1 MQKFEKYRLIST
13 LAVVINHHFPDFY
26 RQISQLPDYRKR
38 PQYEVKELIISGL
51 LLFLFRQRTRN
62 NADSKAKN
70 LDYQD
75 NILRLFKSRV
85 ADMDTVDRYLRFLDP
100 EKLEQ
105 IKQDMFRTLIKSK
118 VLHKYRFLNSYFML
132 SIDGTGLQSFD
143 YEPFPGCPY
152 KEHKNGKKTWTAYV
166 LEAKIITL
174 TGFSLSIATQWIEN
188 PIGEEFDKQDSEL
201 KAFKRI
207 IVKIKKQYPRL
218 QLMLLLDGL
227 YPNNPVFDICKKNKW
242 AFAITLKDKSLK
254 TVQEQIADK
263 LLFGEYS
270 MEKFVNGDTTYWYND
285 NYKIFENVKYGKH
298 KLFVVETLA
307 KKEHKKTGEKQITKF
322 VHITNI
328 QVNTKNVHKISQAGR
343 ARWKIENESFNDQK
357 TYYNVEHKFS
367 RKNFNATKNYYQLL
381 QIAHIINQLTYK
393 LKKIKSYI
401 KEYGFT
407 IQSLTD
413 KIFSMLC
420 ETELAD
426 IELITSLLDKKQQLR
441 Y

>member
-1 MQKFEKYRLIST
+1 M
-13 LAVVINHHFPDFY
+13 VINHQFPDFY

-38 PQYEVKELIISGL
+38 PQYEVKELIVSGL
-51 LLFLFRQRTRN
+51 LLFLFRQKTRN
-62 NADSKAKN
+62 NADTKAKN

-75 NILRLFKSRV
+75 NIMRFFKSRV

-100 EKLEQ
+100 KKLEQ

-143 YEPFPGCPY
+143 YEPYPGCPY

-166 LEAKIITL
+166 LEAKIISL
-174 TGFSLSIATQWIEN
+174 TGFSLSIATQWTEN
-188 PIGEEFDKQDSEL
+188 PIGEEFDKQDCEL
-201 KAFKRI
+201 KAFKRLV
-207 IVKIKKQYPRL
+207 VKIKKQYPRL
-218 QLMLLLDGL
+218 PLMLLLDGL
-227 YPNNPVFDICKKNKW
+227 YPNNPVFNICKNNNW
-242 AFAITLKDKSLK
+242 GFAITLKDKNLK
-254 TVQEQIADK
+254 SVQEQIADK
-263 LLFGEYS
+263 LLFSEYTT
-270 MEKFVNGDTTYWYND
+270 EKFVDADTTHWYHD
-285 NYKIFENVKYGKH
+285 DYKIFEDVEYKKQ
-298 KLFVVETLA
+298 KFFVVETSA
-307 KKEHKKTGEKQITKF
+307 EKKHKKTGEKQITKF

-328 QVNTKNVHKISQAGR
+328 HINTKNVRKFSQAGR
-343 ARWKIENESFNDQK
+343 ARWKIENEGFNDQK
-357 TYYNVEHKFS
+357 TNYNVEHKFS
-367 RKNFNATKNYYQLL
+367 RNNFNATKNYYQLL

-393 LKKIKSYI
+393 LKEIKNYI

-420 ETELAD
+420 ETKLVD
-426 IELITSLLDKKQQLR
+426 IELITTLLDKKQQLR